1 MFIELEKM
9 DHKVLK
15 RNINKIKK
23 KQIEKQISLSKP
35 EKSFLENTQH
45 IF

>member
-9 DHKVLK
+9 DLKVLK
-15 RNINKIKK
+15 RNNKIKK
-23 KQIEKQISLSKP
+23 KQIQKQISLSKP